1 MRLEHPLRRFRLAA
15 ILLAIVITVG
25 VTGYMVID
33 GWSLL
38 DSFYMVIITISTVG
52 YTEVHAQGAP
62 GRLLTSG
69 LIVVG
74 VGTML
79 YGFGV
84 FAETL
89 ADNAFG
95 RYRRD
100 RQLQRDLNHLRDHFI
115 ICGYGRIGTQVVAE
129 FEERRVPY
137 VVIDQT
143 EEALERIRAEGR
155 LHIEVDASKEVIL
168 KQAGIERAKGLVSA
182 VDSDERAVYIVLAA
196 RSFNPNLYIVA
207 RAGRPDSIRRLEL
220 AGATRTISP
229 YVMAGHRMAELA
241 IRPAMVDVLD
251 TLHHGEA
258 GDGGGGEGGGVG
270 AEDRGENVGG
280 GRVAP
285 ARAPRRSGRAHTGG
299 NSTRKTSPT
308 PAPQARRLRAPVG
321 ARTNREP
328 RRIRGRFAAPDHGR
342 LHRIR
347 GGPPPDRRW
356 LCGQPCGLCLWTAD
370 RGACDRGGAGGRAAA
385 RRQVCLQR
393 GSPRG
398 RDQPAVGR
406 TGDSRSHRRVDR
418 RSLGPELGRLGGG
431 DPGGGHHRSG
441 GRPDRLAFWRHPHR
455 PRPGRC
461 RRGAAPRNPRRRR
474 RPRGP
479 VRSGAA
485 FGAEPHR
492 RRQHRHRPHA
502 LGRGRERA
510 RRGRQGPRPLGAA
523 L

>member
-52 YTEVHAQGAP
+52 YSEVHAQGTA
-62 GRLLTSG
+62 GRLFTSG

-129 FEERRVPY
+129 FEEHRVPY

-155 LHIEVDASKEVIL
+155 LHIEGDASKEEVL
-168 KQAGIERAKGLVSA
+168 KQAGIERAKGLISA

-196 RSFNPNLYIVA
+196 RAFNPSLYIVA
-207 RAGRPDSIRRLEL
+207 RAGRRESIRRLEL

-251 TLHHGEA
+251 TLHHAEA
-258 GDGGGGEGGGVG
+258 GIGVEELVVSPATAAIGKTLEEAGLLAPDAGKLLAVRKPDGTVLT
-270 AEDRGENVGG
+270 NP
-280 GRVAP
+280 P
-285 ARAPRRSGRAHTGG
+285 A
-299 NSTRKTSPT
+299 STR
-308 PAPQARRLRAPVG
+308 LEEG
-321 ARTNREP
+321 
-328 RRIRGRFAAPDHGR
+328 
-342 LHRIR
+342 
-347 GGPPPDRRW
+347 
-356 LCGQPCGLCLWTAD
+356 
-370 RGACDRGGAGGRAAA
+370 
-385 RRQVCLQR
+385 
-393 GSPRG
+393 
-398 RDQPAVGR
+398 
-406 TGDSRSHRRVDR
+406 
-418 RSLGPELGRLGGG
+418 
-431 DPGGGHHRSG
+431 
-441 GRPDRLAFWRHPHR
+441 
-455 PRPGRC
+455 
-461 RRGAAPRNPRRRR
+461 
-474 RPRGP
+474 
-479 VRSGAA
+479 
-485 FGAEPHR
+485 
-492 RRQHRHRPHA
+492 
-502 LGRGRERA
+502 
-510 RRGRQGPRPLGAA
+510 
-523 L
+523 